1 MSKEV
6 YSYGDKKME
15 IVKLKNGAE
24 EADIAVKVTMMS
36 LNMLMETN
44 PIAAYELVQICKN
57 PNHKMFGNTEE
68 VLVDLSLLSEDGVH
82 SVIKNVVMSA
92 FEGEGLDMCLT
103 SPLA

>member
-1 MSKEV
+1 
-6 YSYGDKKME
+6 
-15 IVKLKNGAE
+15 
-24 EADIAVKVTMMS
+24 MMS